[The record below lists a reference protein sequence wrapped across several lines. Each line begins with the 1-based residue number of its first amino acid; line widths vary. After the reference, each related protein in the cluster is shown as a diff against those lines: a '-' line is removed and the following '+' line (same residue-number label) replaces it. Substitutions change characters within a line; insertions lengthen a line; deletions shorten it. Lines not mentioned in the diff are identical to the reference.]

1 MELEKMRYEEW
12 HTPKR
17 FMNKIF
23 LLLVWLLSAPV
34 MHGQPAYQGK
44 LYVTHKSLSVSHGA
58 LNIALTVSYERL
70 KLSSNES
77 LTITPVLKGE
87 GQVLELPSVQIK
99 GAFEQRI
106 YRREQALSSGSSIH
120 RTSRVHPSLVILKD
134 DHAKSRLFSYNYK
147 VKYAAWMKKGMLF
160 LRTGECGCNGKPAR
174 IFEDKIA
181 DGVTLPLM
189 RAFPVGVAVD
199 QFYLNMVNIVPVV
212 DKGDTLDFIRGV
224 IPYILG
230 KSEEKV
236 ANEIYFKLKQLVRSL
251 QEQSG
256 ASITGLKIIGYGT
269 PEGNYLKNERNASLR
284 ALALKNY
291 LRDSYL
297 VNNAPIEVKWVA
309 EDWDS
314 IRKLVTQSEMPL
326 KQAVTDII
334 TTIDVNRG
342 REHMLA
348 SLADGACYKYLWD
361 HIFPRVRRVEYSIGY
376 IRKYRLN
383 TTEEHRSVEV
393 GSRTL
398 KLSDFFALGMSYPKG
413 SNEYNDVFDLA
424 ARLFPDSPEAA
435 INAAAVALSKCDA
448 PKARAYL
455 AKYATLPLAYNNTG
469 VLYLLEGNRDKAEVY
484 LQMAAANGVEE
495 AKRTLAYLHGK

>member
-1 MELEKMRYEEW
+1 MEFEKMKYEEW
-12 HTPKR
+12 HTSKM
-17 FMNKIF
+17 FVNKIF
-23 LLLVWLLSAPV
+23 LVFVWLLLSHV
-34 MHGQPAYQGK
+34 MSGQPAYQGK
-44 LYVTHKSLSVSHGA
+44 LYITNKNLSVSRGT
-58 LNIALTVSYERL
+58 LDITLTVSYERL
-70 KLSSNES
+70 NLPSNES

-87 GQVLELPSVQIK
+87 GQVLELPSVQIN
-99 GAFEQRI
+99 GTFEQRI

-120 RTSRVHPSLVILKD
+120 PSLMILKD
-134 DHAKSRLFSYNYK
+134 DPAKSRLFSYKYQ
-147 VKYAAWMKKGMLF
+147 VKYAAWMKNGMLF
-160 LRTGECGCNGKPAR
+160 LRTGECGCNGKPAG

-181 DGVTLPLM
+181 DGVTLPLI
-189 RAFPVGVAVD
+189 RTSPIGADVD
-199 QFYLNMVNIVPVV
+199 HFYLNMVNIVPVT

-224 IPYILG
+224 IPYGLG

-236 ANEIYFKLKQLVRSL
+236 ANEIYFHLKQVVRSL
-251 QEQSG
+251 EEQSG
-256 ASITGLKIIGYGT
+256 ANITNLKITGYGT
-269 PEGNYLKNERNASLR
+269 PEGNYLKNEKNASLR

-291 LRDSYL
+291 LRDAYL

-314 IRKLVTQSEMPL
+314 IRALVMQSEMPL

-348 SLADGACYKYLWD
+348 DLADGASYKYLWD

-383 TTEEHRSVEV
+383 AMEGRRSFELD
-393 GSRTL
+393 SRVL

-435 INAAAVALSKCDA
+435 INAASVALSKCDA